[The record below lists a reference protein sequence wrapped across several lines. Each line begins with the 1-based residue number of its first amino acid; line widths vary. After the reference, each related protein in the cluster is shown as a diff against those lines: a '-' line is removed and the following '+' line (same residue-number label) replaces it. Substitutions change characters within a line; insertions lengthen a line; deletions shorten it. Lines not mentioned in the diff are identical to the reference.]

1 MQKNGFIIA
10 FINEHWQLFFIT
22 QGVWSPASMEIPN
35 EEQSDNTI
43 ILLQNLIYSYLN

>member
-1 MQKNGFIIA
+1 MLQ
-10 FINEHWQLFFIT
+10 
-22 QGVWSPASMEIPN
+22 PSMEIPN